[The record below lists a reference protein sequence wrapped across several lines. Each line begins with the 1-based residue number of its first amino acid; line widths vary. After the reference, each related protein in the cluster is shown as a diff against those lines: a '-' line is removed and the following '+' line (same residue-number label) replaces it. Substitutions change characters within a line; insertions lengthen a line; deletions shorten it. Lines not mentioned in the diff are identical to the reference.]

1 MGENKKR
8 DGVKGVGAYEMSMS
22 MSMSM
27 RRRRGL
33 SQSNC

>member
-22 MSMSM
+22 MSM